1 MGKAMTHPLRPL
13 LFALSAERAHQLTI
27 AGLAAWRGVGA
38 GGPARSERLA
48 ITVAGVAFPNPV
60 GVAAGVDKDGHAITG
75 LFGLGAGAVE
85 IGTLTPL
92 PQPGNPRPRL
102 FRLIEDRAVV
112 NRLGFNNG
120 GVAAGLARARRAKR
134 AGVLGI
140 NVGANK
146 DAVDRVA
153 DYVAGVSA
161 AARVADYVTVNIS
174 SPNTPGLRDLQHGAA
189 LDELLAACVEARGST
204 PLFLKIAPDLDW
216 PQVENIARAAVDRGV
231 NALVVGNTTVTRPS
245 LRSPRAAEGGGLSG
259 RPLRELAACRLADF
273 ARATG
278 GGMPL
283 VAAGGID
290 TGVEAYARIR
300 AGASLVQLYTGLVYG
315 GPGLLR
321 RIAREL
327 DVLLERDGFGTV
339 ADAVGTDAR

>member
-1 MGKAMTHPLRPL
+1 M
-13 LFALSAERAHQLTI
+13 
-27 AGLAAWRGVGA
+27 
-38 GGPARSERLA
+38 
-48 ITVAGVAFPNPV
+48 
-60 GVAAGVDKDGHAITG
+60 
-75 LFGLGAGAVE
+75 
-85 IGTLTPL
+85 
-92 PQPGNPRPRL
+92 
-102 FRLIEDRAVV
+102 V
-112 NRLGFNNG
+112 NRMGFNNG
-120 GVAAGLARARRAKR
+120 GLEAGLARAAKAGR

-146 DAVDRVA
+146 DTGDRVA

-189 LDELLAACVEARGST
+189 LDELLAACVEARGTT
-204 PLFLKIAPDLDW
+204 PLFLKVAPDLEWDA
-216 PQVENIARAAVDRGV
+216 VEGIARAAVDRGV
-231 NALVVGNTTVTRPS
+231 DALVVGNTTVTRPG
-245 LRSPRAAEGGGLSG
+245 LRSPNAAEGGGLSG
-259 RPLRELAACRLADF
+259 RPLRDLAARRIADF

-278 GGMPL
+278 GALPL

-290 TGVEAYARIR
+290 TGAEAYLRIR

-327 DVLLERDGFGTV
+327 DALLERDGFGHV
-339 ADAVGTDAR
+339 ADAVGADRG